1 MAHYN
6 KNVWLK
12 FHSFVVI
19 VWQNLRFFGNFYL
32 HCIMQMLISH
42 EVIVCG
48 FRLLFVVHKIC
59 FLVRLRLIGKLLAP
73 VLRPSGYCN

>member
-42 EVIVCG
+42 EVIVYVVLD
-48 FRLLFVVHKIC
+48 FYLLCIKYVF
-59 FLVRLRLIGKLLAP
+59 
-73 VLRPSGYCN
+73 